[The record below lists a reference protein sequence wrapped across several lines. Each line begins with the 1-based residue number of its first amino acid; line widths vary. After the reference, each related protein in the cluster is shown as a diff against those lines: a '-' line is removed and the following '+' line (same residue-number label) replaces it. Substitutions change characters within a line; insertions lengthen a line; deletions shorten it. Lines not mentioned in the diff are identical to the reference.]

1 MSKPNVRSQCF
12 FKAFVRKTLF
22 VDILVKR
29 ENKKL
34 SSETDL
40 TT

>member
-1 MSKPNVRSQCF
+1 MSDLNVF
-12 FKAFVRKTLF
+12 FKAFVRKALF
-22 VDILVKR
+22 VDTSVKR